1 MSAGCRFVATQLAR
15 NHRETSFPRE
25 RGRRR
30 QLVPSRLELVH
41 DLDRYLQRLKAFA
54 NTDHRT
60 LLQTLKRGGSI
71 ELDRD
76 GPGLHR
82 P

>member
-1 MSAGCRFVATQLAR
+1 
-15 NHRETSFPRE
+15 
-25 RGRRR
+25 
-30 QLVPSRLELVH
+30 VPSRLELVH